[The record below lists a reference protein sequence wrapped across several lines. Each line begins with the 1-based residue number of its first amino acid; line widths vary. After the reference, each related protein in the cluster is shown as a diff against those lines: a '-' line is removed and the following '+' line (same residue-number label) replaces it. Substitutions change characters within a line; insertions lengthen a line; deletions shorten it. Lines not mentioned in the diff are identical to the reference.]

1 MKFFFTEIGKFRHRE
16 VQHLEPSDPGHRRP
30 TPILTYNVWLHA
42 SNQTASQRAMLHH
55 TPPLLPPTSHS
66 TTSVPAFFPTQNGCS
81 TPAGLLIDPPP
92 LYPAISYSTPLLLLC
107 DHVFHSSPCVNHF
120 LLSLLPQTWPSF
132 NIWLMSPPLH
142 KVLLNN
148 HNLHSVTQ
156 IIQ

>member
-1 MKFFFTEIGKFRHRE
+1 MKFFFTEIEKFRHRE

-81 TPAGLLIDPPP
+81 PRLASLLI
-92 LYPAISYSTPLLLLC
+92 LLLSILPSPTLHPFSYFVTMFFIHLPASITSFFLYFLKPDHLLISGLC
-107 DHVFHSSPCVNHF
+107 PR
-120 LLSLLPQTWPSF
+120 PS
-132 NIWLMSPPLH
+132 IKSY
-142 KVLLNN
+142 
-148 HNLHSVTQ
+148 
-156 IIQ
+156 